1 MLHHLYLNIIFCYF
15 YLELRYSTYLFC
27 RFRGKRGKIYTLSN
41 YLSYQGNDLAR
52 SLLLFDSNEVLN
64 YKGYEC
70 LNVYFS
76 NLAGYDKKKS
86 WNDRLNILDKITN
99 DFKEYTLNKNEDM
112 KIENLLKISE
122 GIINQEIIKDIPNK
136 LKEIVPKDFEF
147 KELDQKF
154 YAFIKIL
161 IISRKQISNK
171 DYMFLVKG
179 LFDVLSDL
187 GVDKNI
193 KIKYKGFYLVS
204 RNIFLKI

>member
-1 MLHHLYLNIIFCYF
+1 M
-15 YLELRYSTYLFC
+15 
-27 RFRGKRGKIYTLSN
+27 
-41 YLSYQGNDLAR
+41 
-52 SLLLFDSNEVLN
+52 
-64 YKGYEC
+64 
-70 LNVYFS
+70 
-76 NLAGYDKKKS
+76 
-86 WNDRLNILDKITN
+86 NILDKITN

-122 GIINQEIIKDIPNK
+122 GIINKEIIKDIPNK

-204 RNIFLKI
+204 RKIFLKI